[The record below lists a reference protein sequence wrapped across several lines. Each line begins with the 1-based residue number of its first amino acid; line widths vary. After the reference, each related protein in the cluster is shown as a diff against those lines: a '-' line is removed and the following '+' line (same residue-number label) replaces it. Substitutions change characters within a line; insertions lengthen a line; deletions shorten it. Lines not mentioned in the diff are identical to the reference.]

1 MDRKTLEYME
11 ERAGKAR
18 EICNAIE
25 KLSKEIAKA
34 ERVTDLR
41 LFGGGN
47 FIETNHFEIVD
58 GMKQAFVKLAQ
69 AEIDKLEKQLSE
81 L

>member
-1 MDRKTLEYME
+1 VDRKTLEYME

-25 KLSKEIAKA
+25 KLSKEMAKA
-34 ERVTDLR
+34 ELTNQVTLY
-41 LFGGGN
+41 GGGKV
-47 FIETNHFEIVD
+47 IETNHIEIVD

-69 AEIDKLEKQLSE
+69 AEIDKLEKQLAN

>member
-1 MDRKTLEYME
+1 MDRKTLEYLE

-25 KLSKEIAKA
+25 KLSKEMVKA
-34 ERVTDLR
+34 QHVTNLT
-41 LFGGGN
+41 LYGGGKV
-47 FIETNHFEIVD
+47 IETNHFEIID

-69 AEIDKLEKQLSE
+69 AEIYKLEKQLAD